1 LALQQEMLLWLAEQD
16 WDAPETVTLG
26 GPGGSFFGA
35 ATVKAAPAMRVRVRR
50 ENFMVAEIVEG
61 VD

>member
-1 LALQQEMLLWLAEQD
+1 MLLWLAEQD

-26 GPGGSFFGA
+26 GPGGAFFGA
-35 ATVKAAPAMRVRVRR
+35 AAVKAAPAMRVRVRR